1 MKEIAKLSQLAI
13 NQGWKVE
20 RNKNNHLKFLAPNGN
35 IVFVSS
41 TPSDHRALEN
51 IKRDLRVNGLV
62 MVKKKR
68 RK

>member
-1 MKEIAKLSQLAI
+1 MKSLLELATE
-13 NQGWKVE
+13 QGWKVE
-20 RNKNNHLKFLAPNGN
+20 RNKNNHFKFLSPTGN

-62 MVKKKR
+62 IIKKNR